1 MRNVL
6 AFGTEPEFVEEF
18 SAVINKH
25 GFDLKQYDGL
35 NRQSLN
41 PSPILLVSPVCLGQ
55 RDREEFF
62 SILETDRRLPVIY
75 IEGGAPSDGAIKS
88 RARFVIP
95 KSFLK
100 KDLVGALKGS
110 REVLDLRESLDAV
123 KGELKAK
130 TLELAQVLDIGKTL
144 ASSFELPKVLA
155 RIMEHM
161 RATVR
166 AEGWAVFLLDETNQ
180 ELALESSKGMRADR
194 KNAFRIKVGDG
205 IAGWCAAEKDAKLVA
220 DVSKSRRFHKE
231 FGQVAALKVHSLM
244 AVPIISGQRLLGVI
258 ELFNKRDGA
267 AFDGNDLAAAS
278 RLLDQTAI
286 AIERATMYQRM
297 ADLVITD
304 DLTKLFNT
312 RYLHRTLDVEIERAM
327 RYNLSVALIFMDLDY
342 FKKVNDRHGHLTGSK
357 LLVEV
362 SQLLMRY
369 VRKVDIVARYGG
381 DEFVIVLPQTDVQAA
396 KLIAERLRKKVEKN
410 VFLKSENLSI
420 RLTASFGIACYP
432 EHASGKEE
440 LVRLADEAMYKVKS
454 EDRNSVY
461 VVEARRP

>member
-1 MRNVL
+1 MRSVL
-6 AFGTEPEFVEEF
+6 AFGTGPEFIEEY
-18 SAVINKH
+18 SGVIKKL
-25 GFDLKQYDGL
+25 GFDLQRYDG
-35 NRQSLN
+35 RQPLT
-41 PSPILLVSPVCLGQ
+41 PSPILLISSACLDR
-55 RDREEFF
+55 RDRDAL
-62 SILETDRRLPVIY
+62 SAVLETDRRLPI
-75 IEGGAPSDGAIKS
+75 IFFEGGGPSDGSIKG
-88 RARFVIP
+88 RAKFVLP
-95 KSFLK
+95 KGFLK
-100 KDLVGALKGS
+100 KDLAVALKGS
-110 REVLDLRESLDAV
+110 REILGLREGLDALRT
-123 KGELKAK
+123 ELKAK

-161 RATVR
+161 RAAVR
-166 AEGWAVFLLDETNQ
+166 AEGWAVFLLDELNQ
-180 ELALESSKGMRADR
+180 ELVLEAVKGTKADR
-194 KNAFRIKVGDG
+194 KNAFRMKVGDG
-205 IAGWCAAEKDAKLVA
+205 IVGWCAAEKEPKLIA
-220 DVSKSRRFHKE
+220 DVSKARRFPKKL
-231 FGQVAALKVHSLM
+231 GQVIGFNIRSLM

-327 RYNLSVALIFMDLDY
+327 RYNLSVALVFMDLDY

-381 DEFVIVLPQTDVQAA
+381 DEFVIVLPQTDVKAA

-420 RLTASFGIACYP
+420 KLTASFGIACYP
-432 EHASGKEE
+432 EHAATKED
-440 LVRLADEAMYKVKS
+440 LVRLADEAMYRVKYES
-454 EDRNSVY
+454 RNSVY
-461 VVEARRP
+461 VVGARR